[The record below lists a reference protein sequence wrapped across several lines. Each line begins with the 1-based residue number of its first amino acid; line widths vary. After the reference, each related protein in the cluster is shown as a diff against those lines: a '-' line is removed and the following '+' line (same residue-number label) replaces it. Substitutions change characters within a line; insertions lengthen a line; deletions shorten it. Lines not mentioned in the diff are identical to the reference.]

1 MNEQISMLET
11 VARVL
16 SQVPTTIVF
25 TGGATIFLYLDEVAA
40 PDIRPTDDVDCVV
53 EITSRAEYYNFSNL
67 LRTLG
72 LQETTEPGAPLCRW
86 QYEGIS
92 IDVMPCDE
100 SVLGFSNRWYKP
112 GIANSIRYKL
122 PSDRQILIFSTPYL
136 LASKIEAFI
145 GRGGGNFY
153 FSSDIE
159 DIVALLDGRSSLF
172 EEVQQADDEVKAFL
186 SGWFRA
192 ELENLCS
199 IAPAFLSSAAKNS
212 GRTRLLLQR
221 IERLAIV
228 V

>member
-1 MNEQISMLET
+1 MNQQMFMLET

-16 SQVPTTIVF
+16 SQVRTTIVF

-72 LQETTEPGAPLCRW
+72 LQETKEPGAPLCRW

-100 SVLGFSNRWYKP
+100 SVLGFSNRWYRP
-112 GIANSIRYKL
+112 GIANSIRYQL
-122 PSDRQILIFSTPYL
+122 PSGRQILIFSTPYL

-186 SGWFRA
+186 SEWFRA
-192 ELENLCS
+192 ELANLCS
-199 IAPAFLSSAAKNS
+199 IAPAFLSPVAKNS

>member
-1 MNEQISMLET
+1 MNQQMFMLET

-16 SQVPTTIVF
+16 SQVRTTIVF

-53 EITSRAEYYNFSNL
+53 EIMSRAEYYNFSNL

-72 LQETTEPGAPLCRW
+72 LQETTESGAPLCRW

-100 SVLGFSNRWYKP
+100 SVLGFSNRWYRP
-112 GIANSIRYKL
+112 GIANSIHYQL
-122 PSDRQILIFSTPYL
+122 PSGRQILIFSTPYL
-136 LASKIEAFI
+136 LASKIEAFT

-172 EEVQQADDEVKAFL
+172 EEVQQADYEVKAFL

-192 ELENLCS
+192 ELENLCE

-212 GRTRLLLQR
+212 GRTRLLLQT

>member
-1 MNEQISMLET
+1 MNEQIFMLET

-25 TGGATIFLYLDEVAA
+25 TGGATISLYLDEVAA

-53 EITSRAEYYNFSNL
+53 EITSLVEYYKFSEF

-72 LQETTEPGAPLCRW
+72 LQETTESGAPLCRW
-86 QYEGIS
+86 QYENIS
-92 IDVMPCDE
+92 IDVMPCEE
-100 SVLGFSNRWYKP
+100 SVLGFSNRWYRP
-112 GIANSIRYKL
+112 GIANSIGYQL
-122 PSDRQILIFSTPYL
+122 PSDRQILIFSTPYI
-136 LASKIEAFI
+136 LASKIEAFTN
-145 GRGGGNFY
+145 RGGGQFCY
-153 FSSDIE
+153 SSDIE

-172 EEVQQADDEVKAFL
+172 EEVQQADEEVKTFL

-192 ELENLCS
+192 ELENLCP
-199 IAPAFLSSAAKNS
+199 IAPAFLSSVAKNS
-212 GRTRLLLQR
+212 GRDHLLLQT

>member
-1 MNEQISMLET
+1 MNQQIFMLET

-16 SQVPTTIVF
+16 SQVRTTIVF

-72 LQETTEPGAPLCRW
+72 LQETKEPGAPLCRW

-112 GIANSIRYKL
+112 GIANSIHYQL
-122 PSDRQILIFSTPYL
+122 PSGRQILIFSTPYL
-136 LASKIEAFI
+136 LASKIEAFT

-159 DIVALLDGRSSLF
+159 DIVVLLDGRSSLL

-199 IAPAFLSSAAKNS
+199 IAPAFLSGAAKNS
-212 GRTRLLLQR
+212 GRTHLLLQR

>member
-1 MNEQISMLET
+1 MNQQIFMLET

-16 SQVPTTIVF
+16 SQVRTTIVF

-72 LQETTEPGAPLCRW
+72 LQESTESGAPLCRW
-86 QYEGIS
+86 LYEGIS

-100 SVLGFSNRWYKP
+100 SVLGFSNRWYRP
-112 GIANSIRYKL
+112 GIANSIRYLL
-122 PSDRQILIFSTPYL
+122 PSGRQILIFSTPYL

-221 IERLAIV
+221 IERLAMV

>member
-1 MNEQISMLET
+1 MNPQILMLET

-16 SQVPTTIVF
+16 SQVRTTIVF

-112 GIANSIRYKL
+112 GIANSIRYQL
-122 PSDRQILIFSTPYL
+122 PSGRQILIFSTPYL

-192 ELENLCS
+192 ELENLCE
-199 IAPAFLSSAAKNS
+199 IAPAFLSGAAKNS

>member
-1 MNEQISMLET
+1 MNQQMFMLET

-16 SQVPTTIVF
+16 SQVRITIVF

-72 LQETTEPGAPLCRW
+72 LQETTESGAPLCRW

-100 SVLGFSNRWYKP
+100 SVLGFSNRWYRP
-112 GIANSIRYKL
+112 GIANSIHYQL
-122 PSDRQILIFSTPYL
+122 PSGRQILIFSTPYL
-136 LASKIEAFI
+136 LASKIEAFT

-186 SGWFRA
+186 SEWFRA
-192 ELENLCS
+192 ELANLCS
-199 IAPAFLSSAAKNS
+199 IAPAFLSPVAKIS
-212 GRTRLLLQR
+212 GRTRLLLER
-221 IERLAIV
+221 IERLAMV